1 MVAYKN
7 CLIHKFREF
16 DKQAKEIKKELKDNL
31 QKDLLARY
39 TTDIPD
45 GKSDKTRDQLVYDL
59 CGYIIRTRHE
69 VCDTCKECNRLMET
83 EESEMKDF
91 EPAKYTYQRSFGAL
105 KYATK
110 YMFKTFRAVEDVVDS
125 HFTSPKHIFVRD
137 SYEKVLSKI
146 GEISL
151 IPISCEK
158 HPATLPYLIM
168 EYVQLRFHFE
178 ANRYQNLHLSKL
190 NASIVNHKKL
200 STVVSAKVVKDKC
213 DK

>member
-1 MVAYKN
+1 MQCQNTYSVCYFV
-7 CLIHKFREF
+7 I
-16 DKQAKEIKKELKDNL
+16 L
-31 QKDLLARY
+31 QL
-39 TTDIPD
+39 
-45 GKSDKTRDQLVYDL
+45 G
-59 CGYIIRTRHE
+59 
-69 VCDTCKECNRLMET
+69 M
-83 EESEMKDF
+83 
-91 EPAKYTYQRSFGAL
+91 AL

-110 YMFKTFRAVEDVVDS
+110 DMFKTFRAVEDVVDS

-178 ANRYQNLHLSKL
+178 ANRYQNLHLSRL

>member
-91 EPAKYTYQRSFGAL
+91 EPAKYAYQRSFGAL

-110 YMFKTFRAVEDVVDS
+110 EMLKTWS
-125 HFTSPKHIFVRD
+125 N
-137 SYEKVLSKI
+137 
-146 GEISL
+146 L
-151 IPISCEK
+151 I
-158 HPATLPYLIM
+158 LPL
-168 EYVQLRFHFE
+168 
-178 ANRYQNLHLSKL
+178 
-190 NASIVNHKKL
+190 L
-200 STVVSAKVVKDKC
+200 STSSFVIATRKSCRRSGKLV
-213 DK
+213 

>member
-1 MVAYKN
+1 MQCQNTYSVCYFV
-7 CLIHKFREF
+7 I
-16 DKQAKEIKKELKDNL
+16 L
-31 QKDLLARY
+31 QL
-39 TTDIPD
+39 
-45 GKSDKTRDQLVYDL
+45 G
-59 CGYIIRTRHE
+59 
-69 VCDTCKECNRLMET
+69 M
-83 EESEMKDF
+83 
-91 EPAKYTYQRSFGAL
+91 AL

-110 YMFKTFRAVEDVVDS
+110 DMFKTFRAVEDVVDS

-158 HPATLPYLIM
+158 HPAKLPYLIM

-178 ANRYQNLHLSKL
+178 ANRNQNLHLSKL